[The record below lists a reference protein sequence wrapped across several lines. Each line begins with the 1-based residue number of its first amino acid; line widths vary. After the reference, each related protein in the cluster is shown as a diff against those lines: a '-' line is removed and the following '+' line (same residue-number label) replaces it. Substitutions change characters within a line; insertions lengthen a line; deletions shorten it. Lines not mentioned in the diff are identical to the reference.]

1 LPLLYLVQETDP
13 GQHGQLNEVLLRGDE
28 KELMQIE
35 QEVVAKGCLKRAVQ
49 TTKQMVLEAQT
60 ELQKLP
66 VNKYTL
72 ALHAVGDF
80 VADTVD
86 QFAAAA

>member
-1 LPLLYLVQETDP
+1 
-13 GQHGQLNEVLLRGDE
+13 
-28 KELMQIE
+28 
-35 QEVVAKGCLKRAVQ
+35 VAKGCLKRAVE
-49 TTKQMVLEAQT
+49 TTKQMVTEAQA

-80 VADTVD
+80 VANTVD
-86 QFAAAA
+86 QFAVAA